1 MTADGNNKPGGLA
14 NALRV
19 EVSTRDAVRLLDF
32 GLSNTTAGQRVVQ
45 GFDLG
50 RRQPVIVHVLLDA
63 ATLDILVRLDGAV
76 DFGPS
81 SATCPHIPRL
91 AGMTLPGTV
100 ANAR

>member
-1 MTADGNNKPGGLA
+1 MQVTADGNNKPGGLA

-32 GLSNTTAGQRVVQ
+32 GLSNTTVDQ
-45 GFDLG
+45 GFVLG